1 MTRSQA
7 SRNSSWDP
15 VRVALLFAA
24 FASSFANAA
33 TQDAAIAANAMPP
46 DSLAFV
52 EGHAMMGS
60 ETVTWKA
67 PELVFLG
74 TQSTRDGTGNV
85 RNSRRAKPV
94 PADAWQRFWSRVDT
108 LAVWQ
113 WKASYTSEASNQM
126 DGAAWSLE
134 LTHAGHHVSAK
145 GYNTQPETYA
155 AFREALYLLAPSAT
169 ATTTAPHSSP
179 ATNRTTHV
187 R

>member
-33 TQDAAIAANAMPP
+33 TQDAAIAANVMPP

-67 PELVFLG
+67 PDLVFLG

-85 RNSRRAKPV
+85 RKSRRAIRV
-94 PADAWQRFWSRVDT
+94 SADAWQRFWSRVDT
-108 LAVWQ
+108 LSVWQ
-113 WKASYTSEASNQM
+113 WKASNTSEASNQM
-126 DGAAWSLE
+126 DGSAWSLE
-134 LTHAGHHVSAK
+134 LTHAGHHISAK
-145 GYNTQPETYA
+145 GYNAQPETYA
-155 AFREALYLLAPSAT
+155 AFREALYSLATPAT
-169 ATTTAPHSSP
+169 TITTAPHASP
-179 ATNRTTHV
+179 VTNHTTHV